1 MQIRKNQY
9 IMTKSNDGCVV
20 IVKSGEKT
28 DAKDILISQEVLN
41 RNVSCGT
48 FCKHES
54 LKHNSEP
61 VYVLTEDLRR

>member
-48 FCKHES
+48 FCKHGS
-54 LKHNSEP
+54 LKHNNEP